1 MNKKKKIIVI
11 LVILLLV
18 SIGCGIAAW
27 LLPLGIQRNY
37 HSVLNHWVTGGNC
50 ILCRINQGEIEEK

>member
-18 SIGCGIAAW
+18 SIGCGMVIT
-27 LLPLGIQRNY
+27 PCKIQRNY